1 MDSRMTWGADCGRN
15 NKERSLKSKTVDR
28 RTHSNGVSFH
38 SVKPAELH
46 LDAPDAM
53 VDDGFDSQ

>member
-1 MDSRMTWGADCGRN
+1 MTWGADCGRN